1 MNYNTNQSIFIQIA
15 ERICDRV
22 LSGNYKADSRIPSV
36 RELAVEMEVN
46 PNTVMRSFERLQANE
61 IIYNKRGIGYFVAS
75 DAEQKI
81 REMRHNQFVE
91 EVLPAVFKEMHLLDV
106 GIDELTKAYTLYIVP
121 ALTFGVAQFTSE
133 KCLTGFTQKFQIIQ
147 IDNPELKAENI
158 KVDTRT
164 ASEFPRGQILEAK
177 DRSLLYYEGKKRY
190 LPEVSRHDSLLL
202 VSGARD
208 AGQDKN
214 LTLHIRINNIQK
226 IRLNG
231 EEIWTK

>member
-22 LSGNYKADSRIPSV
+22 LSGNSRIPSV

-106 GIDELTKAYTLYIVP
+106 GIDELTKAYTLYIS
-121 ALTFGVAQFTSE
+121 T
-133 KCLTGFTQKFQIIQ
+133 
-147 IDNPELKAENI
+147 I
-158 KVDTRT
+158 K
-164 ASEFPRGQILEAK
+164 
-177 DRSLLYYEGKKRY
+177 
-190 LPEVSRHDSLLL
+190 
-202 VSGARD
+202 
-208 AGQDKN
+208 
-214 LTLHIRINNIQK
+214 
-226 IRLNG
+226 
-231 EEIWTK
+231 

>member
-15 ERICDRV
+15 DRICDRV

-61 IIYNKRGIGYFVAS
+61 IIYNAS

-106 GIDELTKAYTLYIVP
+106 GIDELTKAYTLYIS
-121 ALTFGVAQFTSE
+121 T
-133 KCLTGFTQKFQIIQ
+133 
-147 IDNPELKAENI
+147 I
-158 KVDTRT
+158 K
-164 ASEFPRGQILEAK
+164 
-177 DRSLLYYEGKKRY
+177 
-190 LPEVSRHDSLLL
+190 
-202 VSGARD
+202 
-208 AGQDKN
+208 
-214 LTLHIRINNIQK
+214 
-226 IRLNG
+226 
-231 EEIWTK
+231 

>member
-81 REMRHNQFVE
+81 REFVE

-106 GIDELTKAYTLYIVP
+106 GIDELTKAYTLYIS
-121 ALTFGVAQFTSE
+121 T
-133 KCLTGFTQKFQIIQ
+133 
-147 IDNPELKAENI
+147 I
-158 KVDTRT
+158 K
-164 ASEFPRGQILEAK
+164 
-177 DRSLLYYEGKKRY
+177 
-190 LPEVSRHDSLLL
+190 
-202 VSGARD
+202 
-208 AGQDKN
+208 
-214 LTLHIRINNIQK
+214 
-226 IRLNG
+226 
-231 EEIWTK
+231 